1 MRLLAFLTGLVV
13 VVLLAIGGPAYAASP
28 ITYYVNDDAAG
39 ADNGTSWKNA
49 FTDLQSALAVA
60 AAGDSVWVAAGTYK
74 PSVSI
79 DDSTD
84 ARTASFSLKS
94 GVALYGGFAGV
105 EKDLKKRSSDPAL
118 TVLSGDIG
126 VAGDATDNSYHVV
139 YAKGVSGA
147 VLDGFTVT
155 LGRGD
160 RAGII
165 YMGRDT
171 QGAGMYNYESALT
184 VANCVFSDNRVDG
197 KVYGSVAIGGGMYS
211 FNSAPT
217 VVDCTFT
224 SNRAGGPAGTPQW
237 GRGGGMYNEGMF
249 GSSPDGS
256 WPRVTGCTFTD
267 NVAWSRPSDGDP
279 NGGGGMYNTGGMQTI
294 ERCTF
299 TRNSAGQGG
308 AMLNHMGQPTVTNC
322 FFAAN
327 SATIPDG
334 LGGAICNYGAA
345 TIMNCTFH
353 KNGWSLLTSGP
364 EPRFRP
370 YAAMGGAIYS
380 YRAPGT
386 ITNCIFSENGA
397 TGVGGGIAYHGAARW
412 GELTN
417 CLFYENIRWPRNYD
431 PEIAHVSGLPI
442 PGFTASDNLYDVDPL
457 LMDPSAGDLHLRYDS
472 PCIDAGFSGK
482 QGNYTWPWGL
492 PVIDFDGD
500 KRVADGDGDGTPKV
514 DIGADEYIA
523 NLPGLRAFLTALSD
537 AEEIDSTL
545 AARLLGYVDA
555 ASAALAQDQ
564 EAAAVGA
571 LNELIADAKATLGET
586 ELAQLIEMKTK
597 AVIGEI

>member
-1 MRLLAFLTGLVV
+1 
-13 VVLLAIGGPAYAASP
+13 LLAIGGPAYAASP

-126 VAGDATDNSYHVV
+126 VAGDAIDNSYHVV

-197 KVYGSVAIGGGMYS
+197 KSYNSVAIGGGMYN

-224 SNRAGGPAGTPQW
+224 SNRAGGPAGTGQW
-237 GRGGGMYNEGMF
+237 GRGGGMYNEGAY
-249 GSSPDGS
+249 GSYEDQS
-256 WPRVTGCTFTD
+256 WARVTGCTFTE
-267 NVAWSRPSDGDP
+267 NVAWSRASAGDP
-279 NGGGGMYNTGGMQTI
+279 NGGGGMYNTEGMQAI
-294 ERCTF
+294 ENCTF
-299 TRNSAGQGG
+299 TSNSAGQGG
-308 AMLNHMGQPTVTNC
+308 AMLNHMGTPTVTNC

-327 SATIPDG
+327 FTTNSDGRGGAIFNSASATI
-334 LGGAICNYGAA
+334 L
-345 TIMNCTFH
+345 NCTFH
-353 KNGWSLLTSGP
+353 ENGWWLVP
-364 EPRFRP
+364 WAAEPRFRP
-370 YAAMGGAIYS
+370 YAAMGGAVYN
-380 YRAPGT
+380 YRGAST
-386 ITNCIFSENGA
+386 ITNCIFSDNAARYRGGA
-397 TGVGGGIAYHGAARW
+397 IAYEGGLRG

-417 CLFYENIRWPRNYD
+417 CLFYENIKWQPNYD
-431 PEIAHVSGLPI
+431 EREIDHVSTP
-442 PGFTASDNLYDVDPL
+442 PTVGFTASDNLYDVDPL
-457 LMDPSAGDLHLRYDS
+457 LTDPAAGDFHLRYDS
-472 PCIDAGFSGK
+472 PGIDAGLSGK
-482 QGNYTWPWGL
+482 QGNFTWPWGL
-492 PVIDFDGD
+492 PLIDFDGD
-500 KRVADGDGDGTPKV
+500 KRVVDGDGDGTSKV
-514 DIGADEYIA
+514 DIGADEYVP
-523 NLPGLRAFLTALSD
+523 NLSGLRAFLTALSD
-537 AEEIDSTL
+537 AEEIDAAL
-545 AARLLGYVDA
+545 AGRLLDYVA
-555 ASAALAQDQ
+555 TASAALAQDQ
-564 EAAAVGA
+564 EAAAVSA
-571 LNELIADAKATLGET
+571 LNQLIADAKATLGDSET
-586 ELAQLIEMKTK
+586 ALLIEGKTR